1 MRAKGAVAT
10 VLGHIL
16 SSAREMKEGAKES
29 DLPTRLTEEK
39 EKVSLFYVNESFY
52 KMMVKVES
60 VFHHLM
66 SEEGIAR
73 HGIGIV
79 NDICHV
85 LSQEDIG
92 FEAFVPKTVIHGDYL
107 EAVRRIMRSFG
118 RLRGK
123 DWVRRRKAQRG
134 YIFNE
139 TMRATLGVKAAE
151 AKKKVQTKGKKGKSK
166 KGSLRK
172 VSDEASSANPTI
184 PAEQLALDP
193 SHLEAAADEAMDT
206 GIENATNQNKIDR
219 TDNEFD
225 DYDDAF
231 EEFVSQEEDFLLATF
246 AEYHQGNAT
255 TD

>member
-1 MRAKGAVAT
+1 MLAQNWVPVDEEHTEKIYYISGFVLRAIERLGKRAKGAVAT

-16 SSAREMKEGAKES
+16 SSARETKEGAKES

-107 EAVRRIMRSFG
+107 EAVQRIMRLFG

-134 YIFNE
+134 HIFNE
-139 TMRATLGVKAAE
+139 TMRATLGTPLLRQRRKCRRKEIRARVK
-151 AKKKVQTKGKKGKSK
+151 
-166 KGSLRK
+166 
-172 VSDEASSANPTI
+172 SDP
-184 PAEQLALDP
+184 
-193 SHLEAAADEAMDT
+193 
-206 GIENATNQNKIDR
+206 
-219 TDNEFD
+219 
-225 DYDDAF
+225 
-231 EEFVSQEEDFLLATF
+231 
-246 AEYHQGNAT
+246 
-255 TD
+255 